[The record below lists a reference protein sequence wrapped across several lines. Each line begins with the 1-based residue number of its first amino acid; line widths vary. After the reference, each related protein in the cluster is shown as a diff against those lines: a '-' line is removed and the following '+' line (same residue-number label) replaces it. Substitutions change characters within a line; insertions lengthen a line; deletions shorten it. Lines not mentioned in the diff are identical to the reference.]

1 MCLPD
6 KGYSFQQLFGCL
18 WSDGNTFDQAV
29 SPIDL
34 SLNKLSF
41 HIHVIGQVY
50 TYDMLQPLSETFIR
64 VHDGFEIHPGV
75 ELGVARMFVF
85 SAEQ

>member
-6 KGYSFQQLFGCL
+6 KRDSFQQLFGCL
-18 WSDGNTFDQAV
+18 WSDWNTFDQAV

-34 SLNKLSF
+34 SLNKLLF
-41 HIHVIGQVY
+41 HIHAIGSVY
-50 TYDMLQPLSETFIR
+50 TYDMLQPFSETFIR
-64 VHDGFEIHPGV
+64 VHDCFEIHTGV

-85 SAEQ
+85 SAE